1 MNTNYV
7 LLSFVP
13 FIIADLYYAYHE
25 ETCGL
30 TKIANTSIFFPI
42 RTWLKVSGYTS
53 LLLLALPL
61 MSFLVPTCGPTMWA
75 VYAIYLTLWAF
86 FRLAWLI
93 VGGIM
98 FIGYLW
104 PNHLCASGFS
114 TYMWINLIVSLIQL
128 IMLGILQRE
137 VKAYMDNERL
147 RQRVSV

>member
-1 MNTNYV
+1 MSANYV
-7 LLSFVP
+7 LLSFIP
-13 FIIADLYYAYHE
+13 FIIADLYYAYNE

-30 TKIANTSIFFPI
+30 TPIANTSISFPI

-53 LLLLALPL
+53 LFLLALPI
-61 MSFLVPTCGPTMWA
+61 MSYLIPTCGPTMWA

-93 VGGIM
+93 VGGVM
-98 FIGYLW
+98 FFGYLW

-128 IMLGILQRE
+128 ILLGVLQRQ
-137 VKAYMDNERL
+137 VKAVMDQERTV
-147 RQRVSV
+147 QRNI